1 MFDDEK
7 MLQETSEAE
16 DIENEDISAEE
27 DEVWEFEDDEE
38 NVEAT
43 EDADEADNAEETETE
58 ADEDSKEET
67 DSGNEKDTEQT
78 AQEDTNP
85 DALFPGEFE
94 IDGVTRQVT
103 MNEAA
108 GLVRKGLLYS
118 QQKEKYLGKLKDAY
132 ADPRIAF
139 VDELATAAG
148 QKAEEYMANIRMQK
162 EYNSLIET
170 YGSLEDVPASVM
182 EMFTANA
189 EAKKQQI
196 EAEVKAQK
204 DRQWEE
210 TKLAELEDFME
221 NHPEIKEIPKEALAL
236 VAKGQTLEGA
246 YAITELSKAL
256 KQISD
261 LTKEK
266 AELEKSI
273 KVLKQNDKN
282 KKTKLPSSRS
292 NAVKEDELVWEVD

>member
-1 MFDDEK
+1 MFEDEK

-27 DEVWEFEDDEE
+27 DEMWEYKD
-38 NVEAT
+38 
-43 EDADEADNAEETETE
+43 DEADEDDAEDIEEDEEAEETEAET
-58 ADEDSKEET
+58 DDDSKEET
-67 DSGNEKDTEQT
+67 DSGKENEAEQK
-78 AQEDTNP
+78 AQEETNP
-85 DALFPGEFE
+85 DAMFPGEFE

-108 GLVRKGLLYS
+108 GLVKKGLLYG
-118 QQKEKYLGKLKDAY
+118 QQREKYLGKLKDAY
-132 ADPRIAF
+132 ADPRISF
-139 VDELATAAG
+139 VDELAAAAG
-148 QKAEEYMANIRMQK
+148 QKTEEYMANARMQK

-196 EAEVKAQK
+196 EAAVKAQQTK
-204 DRQWEE
+204 QWEE
-210 TKLAELEDFME
+210 NKLAELEDFME

-236 VAKGQTLEGA
+236 VAEGQTLEGA

-256 KQISD
+256 KQISE

-266 AELEKSI
+266 TELEKSI

-292 NAVKEDELVWEVD
+292 NAVKEDDLVWEAD